1 LAAYL
6 AEKKLFVSLT
16 KLRAERSIAAL
27 SLCFLLA
34 TTSSFAFA
42 DLTPPKPASAK
53 HQNNNPL
60 ADLVRPIA
68 MAAPAFKPEDD
79 FTRLAPI
86 HKAPLK
92 TAELYTN
99 PQPSSVPSNP
109 ILQQSSPNPSGSAKP
124 VMPGSGLNSDLGTPD
139 LNSSKAPITQPS
151 TSQLKPPI
159 SKQTKS
165 KKPKAHQQTDAAI
178 KSQKKFDKQVFGKK
192 GKTKAETGP
201 TSVSIVQAMDESLVN
216 NPRVTAITYQ
226 LGITKSAYASA
237 LTFPNPSLILNNGYG
252 GLSFQQGV
260 NVPIE
265 EPWKVMFR
273 LVVAKLLVNQTRLE
287 LLTQLWQFRAEI
299 RRAYTECVVAQ
310 EAYDTLSDFA
320 EIAEQLLNVSQKR
333 FQAGDV
339 PELDVLKA
347 RLALA
352 QTRIDMNFGFQRVIR
367 AKQQLNVMM
376 ARALD
381 TSIEVPRLPMFT
393 LHAEVNDLLPNF
405 DIPVLPL
412 NDYLTMAKQNRYEL
426 LAIRKSIQTNKAQ
439 LANAIG
445 NILPTPQFLFG
456 RDYSGNPPKGESPAT
471 VGLLFNAI
479 IELPVLNLQQGPIA
493 KYIATIKQQKKQ
505 LEAQENIIEQ
515 QVSNAY
521 YNLIA
526 AREKIRTYQEHVLN
540 EAREVTRLAR
550 RSYEVGQSDITST
563 LQVQQQNVYVR
574 SQYVEAINQY
584 ETAYTDLEQAINQV
598 L

>member
-1 LAAYL
+1 MC
-6 AEKKLFVSLT
+6 
-16 KLRAERSIAAL
+16 AL
-27 SLCFLLA
+27 SLSFLLA

-53 HQNNNPL
+53 HQNASSL
-60 ADLVRPIA
+60 ADMVQPIA
-68 MAAPAFKPEDD
+68 MASPAFKQDED

-86 HKAPLK
+86 HRAPLK
-92 TAELYTN
+92 TAELYNN
-99 PQPSSVPSNP
+99 PKPSSVPSSP
-109 ILQQSSPNPSGSAKP
+109 ILNQSAPNPSSNAQPSVMPTSSDLKGNASPDQAMPDLSAGKKDTSGSPASQLRPPITTQTKAQAKP
-124 VMPGSGLNSDLGTPD
+124 KG
-139 LNSSKAPITQPS
+139 K
-151 TSQLKPPI
+151 
-159 SKQTKS
+159 KQKGN
-165 KKPKAHQQTDAAI
+165 QQSEAA
-178 KSQKKFDKQVFGKK
+178 KQSQKKFDKQVFGKK
-192 GKTKAETGP
+192 SKAEPVAGP
-201 TSVSIVQAMDESLVN
+201 ASVSIVQAMDESLVN

-226 LGITKSAYASA
+226 LGIAKSAYASA
-237 LTFPNPSLILNNGYG
+237 LTFPNPSLVLNNGYG
-252 GLSFQQGV
+252 SLSFQQAV
-260 NVPIE
+260 NIPIE
-265 EPWKVMFR
+265 EPWKVMLR

-367 AKQQLNVMM
+367 AKQQLNVIM
-376 ARALD
+376 AREID
-381 TSIEVPRLPMFT
+381 SSIDVPRLPMFT

-412 NDYLTMAKQNRYEL
+412 QDYLAMAKQNRYEL
-426 LAIRKSIQTNKAQ
+426 QAIRKSIQTNKAQ

-445 NILPTPQFLFG
+445 NIMPTPQFLFG
-456 RDYSGNPPKGESPAT
+456 RDYSGNPPKGTSEPT
-471 VGLLFNAI
+471 VGLLFNSI

-493 KYIATIKQQKKQ
+493 QYIATIKQQKRQ
-505 LEAQENIIEQ
+505 LEAQENIIKQE
-515 QVSNAY
+515 VSNAY